1 VLQPG
6 GAQPPGG
13 RSACLP
19 TLAGR
24 LPEKGYLVRSTVRWP
39 GMMVGAGERRR
50 CKRARTLWLPKTG
63 GRVEREEFAV
73 AVSWIAEDEVQYW
86 RPDLRSE
93 LGRFFGW
100 TETDPWYGDK
110 ERLEKVRALIQER
123 QSELTYQLKEAV
135 DVETRQRW
143 LHSVVKLTR
152 PVEPASGKPDPGKP
166 DTQSQ
171 RTAAAAGRRHGSGP
185 SPVVSRLSTPEP
197 RRRDGTPAAPLE
209 RRRRPSRL
217 AGRLSDPEPRR
228 RDGTPPLP
236 LERACRRPSRLAG
249 HRSDPEARR
258 SRKAAPRMPGRGR
271 GRPARPRPTTSW
283 ARSLSRSKR

>member
-1 VLQPG
+1 
-6 GAQPPGG
+6 
-13 RSACLP
+13 
-19 TLAGR
+19 
-24 LPEKGYLVRSTVRWP
+24 
-39 GMMVGAGERRR
+39 M
-50 CKRARTLWLPKTG
+50 
-63 GRVEREEFAV
+63 EREEFAV

-171 RTAAAAGRRHGSGP
+171 RTAAGGGTQTWVRAEPGRKSAFDSRSPAQGRDTGGTAGTAP
-185 SPVVSRLSTPEP
+185 PTEP
-197 RRRDGTPAAPLE
+197 
-209 RRRRPSRL
+209 
-217 AGRLSDPEPRR
+217 
-228 RDGTPPLP
+228 
-236 LERACRRPSRLAG
+236 
-249 HRSDPEARR
+249 ARR
-258 SRKAAPRMPGRGR
+258 SAFGSRAQAQGRDTAATVGTGLPPTEPARRSPLGSRSPAQSQG
-271 GRPARPRPTTSW
+271 GTPDAGAGTRPAGTAPTDDQLGQVAEQIQAMMSELPADELSAIASDLELSPEEVTALMQEPDF
-283 ARSLSRSKR
+283 ARLVAEEQARLGQAGG